1 MSIELVIFDCD
12 GVLVDSERLAIQV
25 DQEVL
30 SELGWDITLSEV
42 IERFV
47 GRSNKYFQTEVEN
60 YLKTKLPDNWSE
72 QLTKKY
78 KERFSTDLVPIEGV
92 HQVLQEIP
100 YDYCVASSG
109 TIEKMRFTLGATGL
123 LTQFEERM
131 FSAEQVNHGKPAP
144 DLFLLAADTFGVAP
158 ENCLVV
164 EDSPAGLQAALSAG
178 MKAIAFSGGL
188 ISEDNLLAFEVPVVQ
203 KMSHL
208 LGAIAQL

>member
-72 QLTKKY
+72 QLTKNIKN
-78 KERFSTDLVPIEGV
+78 D
-92 HQVLQEIP
+92 
-100 YDYCVASSG
+100 
-109 TIEKMRFTLGATGL
+109 
-123 LTQFEERM
+123 
-131 FSAEQVNHGKPAP
+131 
-144 DLFLLAADTFGVAP
+144 FLL
-158 ENCLVV
+158 
-164 EDSPAGLQAALSAG
+164 
-178 MKAIAFSGGL
+178 I
-188 ISEDNLLAFEVPVVQ
+188 
-203 KMSHL
+203 
-208 LGAIAQL
+208 